1 MQSRIPLPTDNI
13 YKFYALFGLL
23 LIIFSCGAVIYV
35 SQSTNETVFS
45 TLVEV
50 ETLKEQKEPT
60 PSVQVKIEA
69 LGKLLEVAKAN
80 KDFFNKS
87 LGILI
92 GLAVCIA
99 FYGFYLWQ
107 TGLQKVIDETQKVQ
121 LEIAK
126 LQLLKLQV
134 ELGQSEDD
142 VQEG

>member
-69 LGKLLEVAKAN
+69 LGKLLEVSKAN

-126 LQLLKLQV
+126 LQLLKLQA
-134 ELGQSEDD
+134 ELGM
-142 VQEG
+142 V

>member
-69 LGKLLEVAKAN
+69 LGKLLEVSKAN

-126 LQLLKLQV
+126 LQLLKLQA
-134 ELGQSEDD
+134 ELGQSEED
-142 VQEG
+142 VH

>member
-1 MQSRIPLPTDNI
+1 MR
-13 YKFYALFGLL
+13 
-23 LIIFSCGAVIYV
+23 
-35 SQSTNETVFS
+35 TVFS

-126 LQLLKLQV
+126 LQLLKLQA
-134 ELGQSEDD
+134 ELGQSEED
-142 VQEG
+142 VHLG

>member
-1 MQSRIPLPTDNI
+1 MQSRTPLPTDNI

-126 LQLLKLQV
+126 LQLLKLQA
-134 ELGQSEDD
+134 ELGQSEED
-142 VQEG
+142 VH

>member
-92 GLAVCIA
+92 GMAVCIA

-126 LQLLKLQV
+126 LQLLKLQA
-134 ELGQSEDD
+134 ELGQSEED
-142 VQEG
+142 VH